1 MKWLGI
7 AFPRWLEN
15 ELQSARDPLP
25 KSLELCEQIFVEVL
39 DYAEDKGIPLGVNVE
54 SVSIRKEEI
63 EASVEL
69 LHLLRR
75 RIER

>member
-1 MKWLGI
+1 M
-7 AFPRWLEN
+7 
-15 ELQSARDPLP
+15 
-25 KSLELCEQIFVEVL
+25 ELCERIFEEVL

-69 LHLLRR
+69 LKLLRR

>member
-1 MKWLGI
+1 MRRSR
-7 AFPRWLEN
+7 PC
-15 ELQSARDPLP
+15 RDRVR
-25 KSLELCEQIFVEVL
+25 EQVFVEVL

-69 LHLLRR
+69 LHLLRQ